1 MNPALTIV
9 APGLFSTI
17 QDLGRFGYQR
27 FGVPVSGALDPLS
40 LYAANLLVGNAPHH
54 AALEILRHGPHML
67 VEADRVRLAYVGGEA
82 RIEVVTGRTAKRML
96 GWGESFSLERDDS
109 LRIGALSGSSTGY
122 LAVEGGFAIDEW
134 LGSQSTYTRAAVGGF
149 EGRRI
154 AAGDRLELCLNEVS
168 RHGEQRFE
176 NLDLQPP
183 PKFRVVLGP
192 QDDYFAK
199 AGIDMFLSAT
209 FTVSAASDRMGM
221 RLDGPALEHAKGFD
235 IVSDATAPGSIQVPG
250 NGLPIVLLADR
261 QTTGGYPKIATL
273 ISADLPAFGRL
284 SPGASLSFT
293 AVSVETARMLR
304 RQYEQEVAG
313 LVQKIKLKSDAVIAI
328 DPTKLLNSNLVS
340 GVIDAREE

>member
-1 MNPALTIV
+1 MTPALTIA

-27 FGVPVSGALDPLS
+27 FGVPVSGALDRLS
-40 LYAANLLVGNAPHH
+40 LHAANLLVGNPKHH
-54 AALEILRHGPHML
+54 AALEILRQGPQVL
-67 VEADRVRLAYVGGEA
+67 VEADRIRLAYVGGDA
-82 RIEVVTGRTAKRML
+82 RIEVVGGPTAKRAL
-96 GWGESFSLERDDS
+96 GWGESFSLERGDS

-122 LAVEGGFAIDEW
+122 LAVEGGFAVKEW

-168 RHGEQRFE
+168 SRVEQRFE

-183 PKFRVVLGP
+183 VTFRVVLGP
-192 QDDYFAK
+192 QDDYFTQ
-199 AGIDMFLSAT
+199 AGIEMFLSAT

-221 RLDGPALEHAKGFD
+221 RLDGPALEHAKGFN

-273 ISADLPAFGRL
+273 VSADLPAFGRL
-284 SPGASLSFT
+284 SPGATLSFS
-293 AVSVETARMLR
+293 AVSVASARMLR
-304 RQYEQEVAG
+304 RQYELDMEG
-313 LVQKIKLKSDAVIAI
+313 LAQKLKTKSDAASAI
-328 DPTKLLNSNLVS
+328 DPAKLLNSNLVS